1 MRVYIDGKIARK
13 DEKKLNDN
21 QCFLPAGLWFCSPW
35 EEFDY
40 EITNGCIRLDGL
52 ECESAVDKE
61 TNIFTCRWKGV
72 ELCYIDPVNRHIET
86 EDFEIEDF
94 MTIVNDCNMRLVN
107 MDAYYD
113 GELDVVIT
121 SLHIVDDDIKFD
133 FDTNLIDKIE
143 LLEY

>member
-13 DEKKLNDN
+13 DGEKLNDN

-52 ECESAVDKE
+52 ECESVVDKE

-72 ELCYIDPVNRHIET
+72 ELCYIDPTNGHTET

-94 MTIVNDCNMRLVN
+94 MTIVNDHNMRLVN

-113 GELDVVIT
+113 GDLDVEIT
-121 SLHIVDDDIKFD
+121 NLHIVDDDIEFNFD
-133 FDTNLIDKIE
+133 VNLIDKIE
-143 LLEY
+143 FIE